1 MEYDLED
8 VLLLSVTFGV
18 KLTPFLV
25 TTSVSVST
33 LLEEDEKVSVFVSS
47 FCCCLLL
54 ILFLCDVGVEGCW
67 G

>member
-1 MEYDLED
+1 MYDLED
-8 VLLLSVTFGV
+8 VILLSDIFGV

-47 FCCCLLL
+47 CCCCCLLL

>member
-18 KLTPFLV
+18 ELTPFLV

-47 FCCCLLL
+47 CCCCLLL